1 MYFFLMQRYCF
12 YHGIAI
18 KKAFKL
24 IILNA
29 FLTYVKVPIRLPS
42 PNRVWPLRAVQW
54 SPACSRPPR

>member
-12 YHGIAI
+12 CHGFAI

-42 PNRVWPLRAVQW
+42 PNRVWPVSVAR
-54 SPACSRPPR
+54 